1 LTECAL
7 LGIVSHRIGNKKLV
21 WDWEKMKAANAPE
34 ADRFIRHR
42 YRAGW
47 KL

>member
-1 LTECAL
+1 
-7 LGIVSHRIGNKKLV
+7 V
-21 WDWEKMKAANAPE
+21 WDWKKMEAGNAPE
-34 ADRFIRHR
+34 ANRFIRHR